1 MSLKIQKRILR
12 LAEVIK
18 ITGLGRS
25 TIYGL
30 MKDKKFPQNFYL
42 SKRSVGWLESEIY
55 SWLIDRIDQPAKYRE
70 AHHVITNRRSKT
82 DQNSHECTGD

>member
-55 SWLIDRIDQPAKYRE
+55 SWLIDRIENNRGSTSHLHA
-70 AHHVITNRRSKT
+70 TNISARKI
-82 DQNSHECTGD
+82 